1 MRASE
6 GASASGELRL
16 EIERLQ
22 TDLAHLRR
30 EFCAEADELLA
41 SWLPLINAPAFKGS
55 AQNLAHYLA
64 LRHRDLSSL
73 QERLAYFGLST
84 LGRSEGRVL
93 QNLDAVSAS
102 LALMNGRAADY
113 PSVEAFD
120 AGRRALAEQQD
131 IIFGPEHGLAT
142 RIMVTLPTEAAT
154 NPKLVEDLLTAGMSC
169 ARINCAHDGPADW
182 RAMARLVRALADK
195 QKRSC
200 RILMDLAGPKCRIE
214 TVHSAGNARIYRGD
228 KIAFVTDLRNAFA
241 SDRAIVTLSLPSV
254 LGQLNPGHEVWIND
268 GRIGTRVLSVKQGRV
283 EVETFAVREKGQRL
297 QAEKGINFPQTKLNL
312 PFIEEADRLA
322 LDIIAEIA
330 DLVAI
335 SFVQHPEDI
344 AAVGTQLETRRSGL
358 APQPFILKIETPLA
372 VRNLPQL
379 IVHAAS
385 KRPTAVMIAR
395 GDLAVELGFTR
406 LSEIQEEMLW
416 ICEAAHVP
424 VVWATQVLDNLISN
438 GLPTRAETTDAAM
451 SQRAECVML
460 NKGPFL
466 REGVA
471 FLADVLK
478 RMERH
483 QRKRSARYAPL
494 TSWQMSVSPPPSGKA
509 KTG

>member
-1 MRASE
+1 M
-6 GASASGELRL
+6 
-16 EIERLQ
+16 EIERLED
-22 TDLAHLRR
+22 DLAQLRR
-30 EFCAEADELLA
+30 EISAEAGDLLA
-41 SWLPLINAPAFKGS
+41 SWLPLVNSSAFKGS
-55 AQNLAHYLA
+55 AENLAHYLA
-64 LRHRDLSSL
+64 LRHRDLSRL
-73 QERLAYFGLST
+73 QERLAHFGLST

-102 LALMNGRAADY
+102 LALMSGRAAIY
-113 PSVEAFD
+113 PSVDAFD
-120 AGRRALAEQQD
+120 AGRRALREQQD

-154 NPKLVEDLLTAGMSC
+154 NPRLVEDLLTAGMSC
-169 ARINCAHDGPADW
+169 ARINCAHDGPDDW
-182 RAMARLVRALADK
+182 RAMARLVRSLAETH
-195 QKRSC
+195 KRSC
-200 RILMDLAGPKCRIE
+200 RILMDLPGPKCRIE
-214 TVHSAGNARIYRGD
+214 TVHSAGNARIYCGD
-228 KIAFVTDLRNAFA
+228 KIAFVTDMRHAHA
-241 SDRAIVTLSLPSV
+241 TDRAIVTLSLPYV
-254 LGQLNPGHEVWIND
+254 LGQLSPGHEVWIND
-268 GRIGTRVLSVKQGRV
+268 GRIGTRVLSVKRGRV
-283 EVETFAVREKGQRL
+283 EVEAFAVREKGQRL
-297 QAEKGINFPQTKLNL
+297 EPEKGINFPQTKLSL

-322 LDIIAEIA
+322 LDVIAETA

-335 SFVQHPEDI
+335 SFVQRPEDI
-344 AAVGTQLETRRSGL
+344 AAVGAELETRRSGRS
-358 APQPFILKIETPLA
+358 PQPFVLKIETPLA
-372 VRNLPQL
+372 VQNLPQL
-379 IVHAAS
+379 IVHAGA

-424 VVWATQVLDNLISN
+424 VVWATQVLDSLISN

-494 TSWQMSVSPPPSGKA
+494 MSWQMSVAPSRPGKA

>member
-1 MRASE
+1 MQ
-6 GASASGELRL
+6 
-16 EIERLQ
+16 IERLED
-22 TDLAHLRR
+22 DLAQLRR
-30 EFCAEADELLA
+30 EISAEAGDLLA
-41 SWLPLINAPAFKGS
+41 SWLPLVNSSAFRGS
-55 AQNLAHYLA
+55 AENLAHYLA

-73 QERLAYFGLST
+73 QERLAHFGLST

-102 LALMNGRAADY
+102 LALMSGRAAIY

-120 AGRRALAEQQD
+120 AGRRALREQQD

-142 RIMVTLPTEAAT
+142 RIMVTLPTEAVT
-154 NPKLVEDLLTAGMSC
+154 NPRLVEDLLTAGMSC
-169 ARINCAHDGPADW
+169 ARINCAHDGPDDW
-182 RAMARLVRALADK
+182 RAMARLVRSLAETH
-195 QKRSC
+195 KRSC
-200 RILMDLAGPKCRIE
+200 RILMDLPGPKCRIE
-214 TVHSAGNARIYRGD
+214 TVHSAGNARIYCGD
-228 KIAFVTDLRNAFA
+228 KIAFVTDMRHAHA
-241 SDRAIVTLSLPSV
+241 TDRAIVTLSLPYV
-254 LGQLNPGHEVWIND
+254 LGQLSPGHEVWIND
-268 GRIGTRVLSVKQGRV
+268 GRIGTRVLSVKRGRV
-283 EVETFAVREKGQRL
+283 EVEAFAVREKGQRL
-297 QAEKGINFPQTKLNL
+297 EPEKGINFPQTKLSL

-322 LDIIAEIA
+322 LDVIAETA

-335 SFVQHPEDI
+335 SFVQRPEDI
-344 AAVGTQLETRRSGL
+344 AAIGAELETRRSGRS
-358 APQPFILKIETPLA
+358 PQPFVLKIETPLA
-372 VRNLPQL
+372 LQNLPQL
-379 IVHAAS
+379 IVHAAA

-424 VVWATQVLDNLISN
+424 VVWATQVLDSLISN

-494 TSWQMSVSPPPSGKA
+494 MSWQMSVAPSRPGKA

>member
-30 EFCAEADELLA
+30 EICGEADELLA